1 MRISQSSRVVGKN
14 GDFRNT
20 SRTIKAA
27 TFQQKRKNNH
37 YSTDNAGILVNLVQ
51 IFIFAI
57 YKHELEMN
65 VKVNMKHDKY
75 ET

>member
-1 MRISQSSRVVGKN
+1 MEKN

-20 SRTIKAA
+20 SMNIKASA
-27 TFQQKRKNNH
+27 FQQKREKNN
-37 YSTDNAGILVNLVQ
+37 YSTDNAGILVNHVQ

-65 VKVNMKHDKY
+65 VEANMKHDKY
-75 ET
+75 EI

>member
-1 MRISQSSRVVGKN
+1 MN
-14 GDFRNT
+14 
-20 SRTIKAA
+20 IKAT
-27 TFQQKRKNNH
+27 TFQQKRKKN
-37 YSTDNAGILVNLVQ
+37 YSTDNIGILVNLVQ

-65 VKVNMKHDKY
+65 VEVNMKHGKY

>member
-1 MRISQSSRVVGKN
+1 MRITKSKRLAVEN

-20 SRTIKAA
+20 SMNVKAT
-27 TFQQKRKNNH
+27 TFQQKRKKN
-37 YSTDNAGILVNLVQ
+37 YSTDNIRILVNLVQ

-65 VKVNMKHDKY
+65 VEVNMKHGKY